1 MAIAN
6 LNIAIVEKSLVYTSD
21 NEFLE
26 FLRAAQNGNIEGLE
40 SFLVNRPEDINRSDN
55 LYGAAATHFAA
66 RHSQVDALRFLI
78 DRGAVLG
85 NPTNAGYNEL
95 HFGFGSLEISSLIIE
110 KRPDL
115 IDSTTESFSA
125 LILAIYC
132 KNFDV
137 ASFLISQN
145 ADVNFT
151 NRNGNTALHYIADS
165 NSDNAEIVL
174 SLIQKGA
181 DINAVN
187 HSGNSVLATAIGSG
201 NLEISKL
208 LLQQQEIIIDA
219 KARENLNLQLRES
232 EGFEEI
238 EALLNQRS
246 IPNSS
251 FSSNAITTRLT
262 GEIVDAARNSSS
274 DSDTE
279 QQTKRKRVSPVID
292 SGR

>member
-6 LNIAIVEKSLVYTSD
+6 LNIAIVEESLGYTSD

-26 FLRAAQNGNIEGLE
+26 FLRAAQNGNIAGLE
-40 SFLVNRPEDINRSDN
+40 SFLGNRPEDINRCDD
-55 LYGAAATHFAA
+55 LYDAAATHFAA

-95 HFGFGSLEISSLIIE
+95 HFGFGSLEVSSLIIE

-145 ADVNFT
+145 ADVNFA

-165 NSDNAEIVL
+165 NSDNAEIAF

-181 DINAVN
+181 DINAIN
-187 HSGNSVLATAIGSG
+187 HNGNSVLATTIGSG

-219 KARENLNLQLRES
+219 NARENLNLQLRES

-246 IPNSS
+246 IPNSI
-251 FSSNAITTRLT
+251 FSSRAIVTRLSD
-262 GEIVDAARNSSS
+262 EIIDATRSAS

-279 QQTKRKRVSPVID
+279 QQTKRKRLSPGID
-292 SGR
+292 AVR